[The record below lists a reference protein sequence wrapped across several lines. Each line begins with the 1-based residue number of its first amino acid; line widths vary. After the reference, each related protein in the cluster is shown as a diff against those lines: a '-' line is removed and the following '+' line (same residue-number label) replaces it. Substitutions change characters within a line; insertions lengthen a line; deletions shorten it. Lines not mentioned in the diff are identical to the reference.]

1 VAVFI
6 SHSDESE
13 VKNTSE
19 FFVGGYIAPK
29 DDWPYIARAW
39 QEQVLDGPPR
49 TGSLPYLHM
58 SEMSEEWLKKIGMS
72 YIEAQN
78 RIDQAARILS
88 CCGSLRVTTS
98 AISQDEIKNLIHSRF
113 QKKRHIPDR
122 LKFPDYYC
130 YLTYMVRVVAAVRRH
145 FPDADKV
152 DFVVSKKQYI
162 SKTLDK
168 TQDDF
173 REWFGSL
180 YPDAYRYIG
189 DVIPGDMET
198 RLPLQAADV
207 LCWHRQ
213 RKLSG
218 KADTVDLKRLRLL
231 YGRAAKPDEHKWTT
245 KQLAGIVDNM
255 FARLDEAKGGG

>member
-1 VAVFI
+1 MAVFI

-13 VKNTSE
+13 VKTTSE

-29 DDWPYIARAW
+29 DDWSYIARAW
-39 QEQVLDGPPR
+39 QEQVLDGPPD

-58 SEMSEEWLKKIGMS
+58 SEMSEEWAKNVGVTPL
-72 YIEAQN
+72 EAQN
-78 RIDQAARILS
+78 RVDYAARILA

-98 AISQDEIKNLIHSRF
+98 AISQDEMKSLIHSRF
-113 QKKRHIPDR
+113 QKKKNIPDR

-130 YLTYMVRVVAAVRRH
+130 YLTYMIRVVAAVRRH

-162 SKTLDK
+162 PTLSNTLDK

-173 REWFGSL
+173 RDWLGDL
-180 YPDAYRYIG
+180 YPDTRRYIG

-198 RLPLQAADV
+198 RLPL
-207 LCWHRQ
+207 
-213 RKLSG
+213 
-218 KADTVDLKRLRLL
+218 
-231 YGRAAKPDEHKWTT
+231 
-245 KQLAGIVDNM
+245 
-255 FARLDEAKGGG
+255 